1 MKKYPFYIVMVICG
15 IAHSAIAGDE
25 YARCLDLNYQT
36 NGGLIKCADDETERL
51 MAELDKRYD
60 IIAHH
65 KFFRSWNGEAHSFD
79 DLKQAWLKYRDDFC
93 NLQGYSITHGG
104 ETYGDVT
111 AARCRLSETIRF
123 REELETL
130 VKNYQKTLKK

>member
-1 MKKYPFYIVMVICG
+1 MKKYPVYIVMAVCG
-15 IAHSAIAGDE
+15 IAHSVIAGDE

-36 NGGLIKCADDETERL
+36 NNGLIKCADEETARL
-51 MAELDKRYD
+51 MVELDKRYN

-65 KFFRSWNGEAHSFD
+65 KFFRSWSGAHSFD